1 MDFPNNPMEG
11 ALRGSLGVTKV
22 VLSWGSYLYLIT
34 VWVGTRGWHTGLA
47 LDQFWTGLIPAC

>member
-1 MDFPNNPMEG
+1 MEG